1 MTTQPSNI
9 GQFKRNG
16 KGKTS
21 PRVKRTNS
29 VKRISGIR
37 RK

>member
-21 PRVKRTNS
+21 PRVKKTRS
-29 VKRISGIR
+29 IKRMSGG

>member
-1 MTTQPSNI
+1 MATQPSSI

-21 PRVKRTNS
+21 PKVQKPRV
-29 VKRISGIR
+29 VKSRGR
-37 RK
+37 GK

>member
-21 PRVKRTNS
+21 PTVRNQSVKRT
-29 VKRISGIR
+29 KSG

>member
-16 KGKTS
+16 KGNTS
-21 PRVKRTNS
+21 AQVKPNKPRK
-29 VKRISGIR
+29 SGR
-37 RK
+37 HK

>member
-21 PRVKRTNS
+21 PRVKKTGS
-29 VKRISGIR
+29 VKRMSGVR